1 MPAWWY
7 YGLFVAGIGLNIGI
21 AYANH
26 SQLPWWGVLT
36 AILMSSVLSLPL
48 NLITAVTGTGFGLN
62 VFAEMIGGFMLPG
75 LPG

>member
-1 MPAWWY
+1 M
-7 YGLFVAGIGLNIGI
+7 V
-21 AYANH
+21 
-26 SQLPWWGVLT
+26 GVLA

-75 LPG
+75 LPGW